1 MIFAFFSAIS
11 RMRMKSF
18 ILIYIFLLATNF
30 LYASKIVGKI
40 STIPDGEPISGANI
54 YLEDTVFGS
63 ASDDN
68 GDFELRNIPPGEY
81 TLIATYIGYRLN
93 NPPKLSIGPDEQ
105 IICHLEME
113 EDIYQTDDIVITGT
127 RSKRLIKDSP
137 VSTEVIHADEIIN
150 LGAKNVGEVL
160 EERAGIIITQ
170 DGARGGILS
179 AQLQGLNDEHTLIL
193 VDGVPIIGRIAGQ
206 LDLSRLSV
214 QNIQRIEI
222 VKGAASSLY
231 GSEAVGGVVHII
243 TKDPEDRFDY
253 FANGSVGSFE
263 ARNARIDLS
272 LASKKTSALFTG
284 DARQADG
291 YDLDPTTANTTVDAF
306 KNISLFS
313 KLKYKSTDYYS
324 IHLSGEYFNQR
335 QVGFDGGDRITD
347 TQTWYLNASND
358 WILENQSNF
367 KFRLYHTSFDKAIN
381 RAGTYVKNIETL
393 SRAEFVYNRVI
404 AKHILTIGGE
414 GSYNRL
420 QSNRVETGEKA
431 VKNLS
436 MYAQDEML
444 FNTIEFNAGLRVDYH
459 SEFQWHLSPK
469 IGFLFK
475 PTNDLRIR
483 GSFANGFRA
492 PNFIELYLDL
502 DHSGLTSQP
511 YIAFGNPDLQPE
523 TSRSLNFGLEYHFS
537 QSTIVKANMFYNH
550 IDNMINSKQ
559 LPGDP
564 ENPGIQYYTYE
575 NISEGKTQGFEFDS
589 IFRFWTFYR
598 LTAGYAFTET
608 LDLAND
614 KPFYNRPKHSGRLK
628 LDWDFREFGFSGNF
642 RWRYIGE
649 RLMVNIHGEEIIA
662 PWYALWNTRLLQ
674 RLYKPLSV
682 FVEVNNIF
690 DYQNRDY
697 VALPGRIIFVGIE
710 LN

>member
-1 MIFAFFSAIS
+1 
-11 RMRMKSF
+11 MKSL
-18 ILIYIFLLATNF
+18 ILIFLFLLSANLLF
-30 LYASKIVGKI
+30 ASRIVGKI
-40 STIPDGEPISGANI
+40 SAIPDGEPIVGANI
-54 YLEDTVFGS
+54 YLQNTPFGS
-63 ASDDN
+63 ASNDK
-68 GDFELRNIPPGEY
+68 GEFELEGIPSGEY
-81 TLIATYIGYRLN
+81 TLIATYIGYKLI
-93 NPPKLSIGPDEQ
+93 NPPLLTVGSDEQ
-105 IICHLEME
+105 IVCNLEME
-113 EDIYQTDDIVITGT
+113 EDIYQTDDIVVTGT

-160 EERAGIIITQ
+160 EERAGILITQ

-193 VDGVPIIGRIAGQ
+193 VDGVPVIGRIAGQ

-243 TKDPEDRFDY
+243 TKDPEDHFNY
-253 FANGSVGSFE
+253 FANGSIGSFE

-272 LASKKTSALFTG
+272 LASKKTSALLTG

-306 KNISLFS
+306 NNYSLFS
-313 KLKYKSTDYYS
+313 KLKYKASDYYS
-324 IHLSGEYFNQR
+324 IQLSGEYFNQR
-335 QVGFDGGDRITD
+335 QIGFDGGDRITD
-347 TQTWYLNASND
+347 TRTWYLNASND
-358 WILENQSNF
+358 WVLENQSNF
-367 KFRLYHTSFDKAIN
+367 KFRLYHTSFDKAID

-393 SRAEFVYNRVI
+393 SRSEFVYNRVI
-404 AKHILTIGGE
+404 DKHILTIGGE
-414 GSYNRL
+414 GSYNWL

-436 MYAQDEML
+436 MYVQDELL
-444 FNTIEFNAGLRVDYH
+444 FKLIEFNMGLRVDYH

-469 IGFLFK
+469 IGFLLK
-475 PTNDLRIR
+475 PTNDFRIR
-483 GSFANGFRA
+483 GSFGNGFRA

-511 YIAFGNPDLQPE
+511 YIAYGNPNLQPE

-537 QSTIVKANMFYNH
+537 QNTIIKANMFYNH
-550 IDNMINSKQ
+550 VDNMINSKFLFQ
-559 LPGDP
+559 NSD
-564 ENPGIQYYTYE
+564 GIQYYTYE
-575 NISEGKTQGFEFDS
+575 NISEGITQGFEFDS
-589 IFRFWTFYR
+589 IFRFWTHYR

-614 KPFYNRPKHSGRLK
+614 KAFYNRPKHSGRLK
-628 LDWDFREFGFSGNF
+628 FDWDFRGFGFSGNL

-649 RLMVNIHGEEIIA
+649 RLMVNIQGEEIIA
-662 PWYALWNTRLLQ
+662 PWYALWNMRLLQ
-674 RLYKPLSV
+674 QLYKPLSV

-690 DYQNRDY
+690 DYQNREY

>member
-1 MIFAFFSAIS
+1 
-11 RMRMKSF
+11 MKSF
-18 ILIYIFLLATNF
+18 ILVFVFLLNTSF
-30 LYASKIVGKI
+30 LFASKIVGKI
-40 STIPDGEPISGANI
+40 STIPDGKPIAGANI
-54 YLEDTVFGS
+54 YLENTPYGS
-63 ASDDN
+63 SSNDK
-68 GDFELRNIPPGEY
+68 GEFELEDIPSGEY
-81 TLIATYIGYRLN
+81 TLIATYIGYKLI
-93 NPPKLSIGPDEQ
+93 NPTHLTIGTDEQ
-105 IICHLEME
+105 VVCNLEME
-113 EDIYQTDDIVITGT
+113 EDIYQTDDIVVTGT

-170 DGARGGILS
+170 DGARGGMLS

-193 VDGVPIIGRIAGQ
+193 VDGVPVIGRIAGQ

-272 LASKKTSALFTG
+272 LASNKTSALLTG
-284 DARQADG
+284 DTRQADG

-306 KNISLFS
+306 KNYSLFS
-313 KLKYKSTDYYS
+313 KLKYKSSDYYS
-324 IHLSGEYFNQR
+324 IQLSGEYFNQR
-335 QVGFDGGDRITD
+335 QIGFDGGNRITD
-347 TQTWYLNASND
+347 TRTWYLNASNN
-358 WILENQSNF
+358 WILANQSNF
-367 KFRLYHTSFDKAIN
+367 KFRLYHTSFDKAID
-381 RAGTYVKNIETL
+381 RAGTYVNNTETL

-404 AKHILTIGGE
+404 AKHIITIGGE
-414 GSYNRL
+414 GSYNWL

-431 VKNLS
+431 VKNFS
-436 MYAQDEML
+436 MYVQDEML
-444 FNTIEFNAGLRVDYH
+444 FKLIEFNLGVRADYH

-469 IGFLFK
+469 IGFLLK
-475 PTNDLRIR
+475 PSNNFRIR
-483 GSFANGFRA
+483 GSFGNGFRA

-511 YIAFGNPDLQPE
+511 YIAFGNPNLQPE

-537 QSTIVKANMFYNH
+537 HNTIIKANMFYNH
-550 IDNMINSKQ
+550 VDNMINSKFLSQ
-559 LPGDP
+559 DSD
-564 ENPGIQYYTYE
+564 GIQYYTYE

-589 IFRFWTFYR
+589 IFRFWTYYR

-608 LDLAND
+608 LDLANN
-614 KPFYNRPKHSGRLK
+614 KPFYNRPKHSARFK
-628 LDWDFREFGFSGNF
+628 FDWDFSGFGFSGNV

-649 RLMVNIHGEEIIA
+649 RLMVNIQGEEIMA

-674 RLYKPLSV
+674 RIYEPLSV
-682 FVEVNNIF
+682 FVEVTNIF

>member
-1 MIFAFFSAIS
+1 
-11 RMRMKSF
+11 MKSF
-18 ILIYIFLLATNF
+18 RLIFVFIVCTNL
-30 LYASKIVGKI
+30 LYASTIVGKI
-40 STIPDGEPISGANI
+40 SAIPDGEPIVGANI
-54 YLEDTVFGS
+54 YLENTPFGS
-63 ASDDN
+63 ASNDK
-68 GDFELRNIPPGEY
+68 GEFELEGIPSGEY
-81 TLIATYIGYRLN
+81 TLIATYIGYKLN
-93 NPPKLSIGPDEQ
+93 NPPLLTIGSDEQ
-105 IICHLEME
+105 IVCNLEME
-113 EDIYQTDDIVITGT
+113 EDIYQTDDIVVTGT

-179 AQLQGLNDEHTLIL
+179 AQLQGLKDEHTLIL
-193 VDGVPIIGRIAGQ
+193 VDGVPVIGRIAGQ

-272 LASKKTSALFTG
+272 LASKKTSALLTG
-284 DARQADG
+284 DVRQADG

-306 KNISLFS
+306 NNYSLFS
-313 KLKYKSTDYYS
+313 KLKYKVSDYYS
-324 IHLSGEYFNQR
+324 IQLSGEYFNQR
-335 QVGFDGGDRITD
+335 QAGFDGGERITD
-347 TQTWYLNASND
+347 TRTWYLNASND

-367 KFRLYHTSFDKAIN
+367 KFRLYHTSFDKAID

-404 AKHILTIGGE
+404 DKHILTIGGE
-414 GSYNRL
+414 GSYNWL
-420 QSNRVETGEKA
+420 QSNRVETGEKV

-436 MYAQDEML
+436 MYLQDELL
-444 FNTIEFNAGLRVDYH
+444 FKLIEFNVGLRVDYH

-469 IGFLFK
+469 IGFLLK
-475 PTNDLRIR
+475 PTNDFRIR
-483 GSFANGFRA
+483 GSFGNGFRA

-511 YIAFGNPDLQPE
+511 YIAYGNPNLQPE

-537 QSTIVKANMFYNH
+537 QNTIIKANMFYNH
-550 IDNMINSKQ
+550 VDNMINSEFLFQ
-559 LPGDP
+559 NSD
-564 ENPGIQYYTYE
+564 GIQYYTYE

-589 IFRFWTFYR
+589 IFRFWTHYR

-628 LDWDFREFGFSGNF
+628 FDWDFRGFGFSGNL

-649 RLMVNIHGEEIIA
+649 RLMVNIQGEEIIA
-662 PWYALWNTRLLQ
+662 SWYALWNTRLLQ
-674 RLYKPLSV
+674 RIYKPLSV

-697 VALPGRIIFVGIE
+697 VALPGRVIFVGIE
-710 LN
+710 IN